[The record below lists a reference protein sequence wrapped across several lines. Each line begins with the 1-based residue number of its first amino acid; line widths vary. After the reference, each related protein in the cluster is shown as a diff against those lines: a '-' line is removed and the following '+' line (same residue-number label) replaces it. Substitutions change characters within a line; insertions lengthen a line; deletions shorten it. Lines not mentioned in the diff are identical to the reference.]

1 MAKVTRTILI
11 NTTPDRVF
19 SVLDDPKNLPLLYYC
34 VFNVHEPEQST
45 ARIGDKFT
53 GMFSMLGIQFH
64 VSFTITEY
72 VLKSRLTAS
81 FEGGVKGKM
90 SYTLEPEHDSTRVT
104 IEVEYEISN
113 HLLPRIANRSLF
125 EQMETK
131 NAERILENL
140 SMIVEATIPPVQA

>member
-1 MAKVTRTILI
+1 MI
-11 NTTPDRVF
+11 NATPDRVF

-34 VFNVHEPEQST
+34 VFNLRESEQST

-53 GMFSMLGIQFH
+53 GTFSILGIQFD

-72 VLKSRLTAS
+72 VPKTRLTAS
-81 FEGGVKGKM
+81 FEGGVNGKM
-90 SYTLEPEHDSTRVT
+90 NYTLEPEHDSTKVT
-104 IEVEYEISN
+104 IEIEYEISN

-140 SMIVEATIPPVQA
+140 SMIVEATIPPVQAYL